1 MAYLVRAGS
10 TVDVNELQFIVGF
23 VVVDD
28 DDVAVVVVLVLVLF
42 SSSPRSPLHSVQH
55 TDRQSSA
62 SVEITC
68 RGG

>member
-28 DDVAVVVVLVLVLF
+28 DDVAVVVVLVLF

-62 SVEITC
+62 GVEITC